1 MVTCQKGKVMNYNK
15 EVRNAFDDWAATY
28 EKDVVPK
35 LNLRGYSY
43 DELAASI
50 LSYYNENMESVPVL
64 ELGVGTGV
72 LGQRIKG
79 LAPNVEIEGLDISSE
94 MLNKAKEKGVYKS
107 LYLGSAD
114 EYIYCGHR
122 TFIYSAFMFYSVRN
136 QELLLSKIADNLDE
150 GGMFIFVDL
159 IPNMKILS
167 ANADFNAHSVQYEHG
182 APAMYKTC
190 AEMIQL
196 VEDSPFEL
204 IELRKLGISKDYNHY
219 LFALKKE
226 G

>member
-1 MVTCQKGKVMNYNK
+1 M
-15 EVRNAFDDWAATY
+15 
-28 EKDVVPK
+28 
-35 LNLRGYSY
+35 
-43 DELAASI
+43 
-50 LSYYNENMESVPVL
+50 
-64 ELGVGTGV
+64 
-72 LGQRIKG
+72 
-79 LAPNVEIEGLDISSE
+79 LDTTAW
-94 MLNKAKEKGVYKS
+94 MNKAKEKGVYKS

-122 TFIYSAFMFYSVRN
+122 TFIYSAFMFHSVRN

-167 ANADFNAHSVQYEHG
+167 ANADFNAHSVQYDG